1 MYIISPFEFQVIKNP
16 ITDHLPV
23 GCRKI
28 GTYSLFLLMIGG
40 NHSLST
46 YAKFSEKLTYACVSG
61 AKKCYFFE
69 KFCVRPE

>member
-28 GTYSLFLLMIGG
+28 GTYSLFVLIIGG
-40 NHSLST
+40 NHSFST
-46 YAKFSEKLTYACVSG
+46 YAKFSEKLKYACVSG
-61 AKKCYFFE
+61 AKKFYFFG

>member
-1 MYIISPFEFQVIKNP
+1 MCIISPFEFQVIKNP

-28 GTYSLFLLMIGG
+28 GTYSLFVLIIGG
-40 NHSLST
+40 NHSFST

-61 AKKCYFFE
+61 AKKFYFFG

>member
-1 MYIISPFEFQVIKNP
+1 MYIISPFEFQIIKNP

-40 NHSLST
+40 NHSFST
-46 YAKFSEKLTYACVSG
+46 YAKFSETYACVSG
-61 AKKCYFFE
+61 AKKFYFFG

>member
-28 GTYSLFLLMIGG
+28 GTYSLFLLMIVG
-40 NHSLST
+40 NHSFST
-46 YAKFSEKLTYACVSG
+46 FAKFSEKLTYACVSG
-61 AKKCYFFE
+61 AKKFYFFG

>member
-28 GTYSLFLLMIGG
+28 GTYFLFVLIIGG
-40 NHSLST
+40 NHSFST
-46 YAKFSEKLTYACVSG
+46 YAKFYEKLTYACVSG
-61 AKKCYFFE
+61 AKKFYFFG

>member
-40 NHSLST
+40 NHSFST
-46 YAKFSEKLTYACVSG
+46 YAKFSEKLT
-61 AKKCYFFE
+61 
-69 KFCVRPE
+69 

>member
-40 NHSLST
+40 NHSFST

-61 AKKCYFFE
+61 ANNFFFFG